1 MRYDSNAS
9 QQVGVP
15 VDMEEDT
22 VDSGGTGQS
31 PIAPVPIDDEV
42 ANVTQSATVNE
53 EAKTAGVMPQL
64 LFNQL
69 AHFSSLFLFLIF
81 QLNASYLLTTERSLA
96 LMTILRR
103 WRCLIDIG
111 HRPEQN
117 KCSKFLEVMDE

>member
-22 VDSGGTGQS
+22 VDTGGTGQS

-69 AHFSSLFLFLIF
+69 AHFSSLFLFFNLSTKRELPVDNRKVAGF
-81 QLNASYLLTTERSLA
+81 NDNFTA
-96 LMTILRR
+96 LKMF
-103 WRCLIDIG
+103 D
-111 HRPEQN
+111 
-117 KCSKFLEVMDE
+117 